1 MRFFFLIILLI
12 VVNSSHANEFVEI
25 DKTIASSI
33 SFWLDTNNTDQ
44 SGSQESCHS
53 TSISLKSLKSCHRYI
68 EGVYITDDIDSY
80 MAYVNQLLYFGVKV
94 QNFPVFNKV
103 IDAQY
108 EEITSKLYFNIAYS
122 AYENQ
127 RYEEAL
133 NYLKKIDDSLDDDSV
148 YHALLIYGLIYFEQE
163 DYEKSKFYLKR
174 IDKSSKYYS
183 SSQYNL
189 GLISMKAYWWSEAE
203 EHLNK
208 AISTFDIKDVSEY
221 QSYVMDK
228 LYLTLGYSQIS
239 RKNFRSSKASF
250 SNVSLKSPIKMR
262 ALMGIA
268 LSEIG
273 LGRLGKAA
281 TILKIIK
288 NKSQSSVKFDA
299 LVTLP
304 QVYQRAGNIKE
315 TVEYYKTAISE
326 MSVISDVIKHRDKTL
341 VSKMQLLGE
350 GDEWKTSNIVV
361 RKAIIDDLLKYRL
374 VNRKFGPLLKSSLS
388 QLEKIKDK
396 YTVSRSTYL
405 SELLN
410 NYIKQSKY
418 ALAVI
423 YDQSVVMK

>member
-1 MRFFFLIILLI
+1 MRFFSLISLLVIL
-12 VVNSSHANEFVEI
+12 NSSNANELVNI
-25 DKTIASSI
+25 DKEIESSI
-33 SFWLDTNNTDQ
+33 LFWLDTKGTDKEI
-44 SGSQESCHS
+44 SKESCYS
-53 TSISLKSLKSCHRYI
+53 APISLNSLKSCHRYI

-80 MAYVNQLLYFGVKV
+80 MAYVNKLLYFGVKV
-94 QNFPVFNKV
+94 QNLPVFNKV

-133 NYLKKIDDSLDDDSV
+133 NYLKKIDDSLDEDSV
-148 YHALLIYGLIYFEQE
+148 YHALLVYGLIYFEQG
-163 DYEKSKFYLKR
+163 DYEKSKLYLKR
-174 IDKSSKYYS
+174 IDKSSRYYS
-183 SSQYNL
+183 ASQYNL
-189 GLISMKAYWWSEAE
+189 GLISMRALWWSEAE
-203 EHLNK
+203 EYLNN
-208 AISTFDIKDVSEY
+208 AINSFDIKNISKN
-221 QSYVMDK
+221 QSFIMDK

-239 RKNFRSSKASF
+239 RKNFRASKASF
-250 SNVSLKSPIKMR
+250 SNVSIKSPIKMR

-273 LGRLGKAA
+273 LGHLGKAA

-288 NKSQSSVKFDA
+288 RKSNSSVKFDA

-315 TVEYYKTAISE
+315 TVKYYKNAISE
-326 MSVISDVIKHRDKTL
+326 MNVVSDRIKNVNNNSASQIQPLGKGVDWKISSLD
-341 VSKMQLLGE
+341 
-350 GDEWKTSNIVV
+350 V
-361 RKAIIDDLLKYRL
+361 RKKIIYDLLNYGIVNKKY
-374 VNRKFGPLLKSSLS
+374 GSLLKSSLS
-388 QLEKIKDK
+388 KLVEIQKHHAASISD
-396 YTVSRSTYL
+396 YL
-405 SELLN
+405 SELLE

>member
-1 MRFFFLIILLI
+1 MRFLSFIFLLI
-12 VVNSSHANEFVEI
+12 AVNTSNANEFVNI
-25 DKTIASSI
+25 DKAIESSI
-33 SFWLDTNNTDQ
+33 LFWLDTKGTDKEI
-44 SGSQESCHS
+44 SKESCYS
-53 TSISLKSLKSCHRYI
+53 GSISLNSLKSCHRYI

-94 QNFPVFNKV
+94 QSLSVFNKI

-108 EEITSKLYFNIAYS
+108 EEITSQLYFNIAYS
-122 AYENQ
+122 SYENQ

-133 NYLKKIDDSLDDDSV
+133 NYLKKIDDSLDEDSV
-148 YHALLIYGLIYFEQE
+148 YHALLVYGLIYFEQG
-163 DYEKSKFYLKR
+163 DYEKSKSYLKR

-189 GLISMKAYWWSEAE
+189 GLISMRALWWSEAE
-203 EHLNK
+203 EHLNN
-208 AISTFDIKDVSEY
+208 AISAFDIKNINEN
-221 QSYVMDK
+221 QSFVMDK

-250 SNVSLKSPIKMR
+250 TNVSIKSPVKMR

-273 LGRLGKAA
+273 LGHLGKAA
-281 TILKIIK
+281 TILKIIMR
-288 NKSQSSVKFDA
+288 KSNSSVKFDA

-315 TVEYYKTAISE
+315 TVEYYKKAISE
-326 MSVISDVIKHRDKTL
+326 MNVISNNIKH
-341 VSKMQLLGE
+341 VNNNSASQIQHLGKGVDWE
-350 GDEWKTSNIVV
+350 IRNLVV
-361 RKAIIDDLLKYRL
+361 RKKIIFDLLSDGVVNKKY
-374 VNRKFGPLLKSSLS
+374 GSLLKTSFSKLV
-388 QLEKIKDK
+388 KIQENH
-396 YTVSRSTYL
+396 TASRSAYL
-405 SELLN
+405 SDLLD
-410 NYIKQSKY
+410 NYTKQSKY